1 MMTRFSV
8 LLKKINSLSRKLDSE
23 SQDQLQ
29 QLLIIMRKSELL
41 INKSLISYCHVLL
54 FISAH
59 PFNKQQLAQ
68 AERELARISQMLK
81 RAEVKK
87 LGLVQNS
94 GLPFTSSVFS
104 FSHDCLVWLHKQSLG
119 KLELIS
125 LSTDSLNKVLTH
137 TLPALERSTTTAG
150 FSNEELF
157 DALIVTKSQSVSF
170 LLNQFYSLDQQ
181 PTIKDF
187 LFDELALE
195 TKFTPTSKDFS
206 ITYNRINIDK
216 IYFQHEWTKQVD
228 IKKFIKKTIP
238 SQTKLF
244 HQDKNRLINCIK
256 MTMALNIRETDPAT
270 YLDEASLRLYQ
281 LERGIA
287 IAIYGMV
294 PIRQL
299 PLESYIGYTLFKNG
313 FPIAYGGSWIY
324 GKRANFGINIL
335 EPFRGGESS
344 YLLGQLLRVY
354 GNVFDV
360 TYFEIEPY
368 QFGLENPEGI
378 ESSAFWFYYRNGFR
392 PDDKKINRLA
402 ENEFSQLLSTRSKRV
417 SKSKLKQFTESNLV
431 LNLGSRIPPSLSS
444 LTNQVTK
451 MIKREF
457 DGDRQQAVSK
467 CIESFNSK
475 SNIHFSESASRAALE
490 EMALVSKTLH
500 INNRKTLNEMVRMAE
515 VKSRDPYEYQ
525 QLLAAFL
532 EKVKY

>member
-29 QLLIIMRKSELL
+29 QFLVSTRKHKLV
-41 INKSLISYCHVLL
+41 INKSLVSYCNSLL
-54 FISAH
+54 FIYSH
-59 PFNKQQLAQ
+59 PFNKQQLAH
-68 AERELARISQMLK
+68 AEKELSRISHTLK
-81 RAEVKK
+81 KADHKK
-87 LGLVQNS
+87 LHLLQNS

-104 FSHDCLVWLHKQSLG
+104 FSHDCLAWLQDQSLG

-137 TLPALERSTTTAG
+137 TLPTLERSTTTAG
-150 FSNEELF
+150 FNNEELF
-157 DALIVTKSQSVSF
+157 DALLVTKSQRVSF

-181 PTIKDF
+181 PTIKDY

-195 TKFTPTSKDFS
+195 TKFTPTSKDYS
-206 ITYNRINIDK
+206 MAYNRINVRK
-216 IYFQHEWTKQVD
+216 IYFQREWIKQVD
-228 IKKFIKKTIP
+228 IKQFVAKKIP
-238 SQTKLF
+238 SPAKLF
-244 HQDKNRLINCIK
+244 HRDKKTLINCIK
-256 MTMALNIRETDPAT
+256 KTMALNIRETDPAT
-270 YLDEASLRLYQ
+270 YLDETSLRFYQ

-287 IAIYGMV
+287 IAIYGMA

-313 FPIAYGGSWIY
+313 FPVAYGGSWVY
-324 GKRANFGINIL
+324 GERANFGINIF
-335 EPFRGGESS
+335 EPYRGGESS
-344 YLLGQLLRVY
+344 YLLSQLLRVY
-354 GNVFDV
+354 KNVFNL

-378 ESSAFWFYYRNGFR
+378 ESSAFWFYYQNGFR
-392 PDDKKINRLA
+392 PDERKICRLA
-402 ENEFSQLLSTRSKRV
+402 ENEFSKLMSARSKRV
-417 SKSKLKQFTESNLV
+417 SESKLKQFTESNLT
-431 LNLGSRIPPSLSS
+431 LNLGRRTPPSLPS
-444 LTNQVTK
+444 LTNLVTK

-457 DGDRQQAVSK
+457 DGDRQLAVST

-500 INNRKTLNEMVRMAE
+500 VNNRKTLNEMARMAE
-515 VKSRDPYEYQ
+515 IKSRDPYEYQ